1 MVHGL
6 EKFKEYFKEFADN
19 YVLIG
24 GTACDILMDDLGLD
38 FRATNDLD
46 IVLITESM
54 TKDFRDR
61 LQLFLTHGGYKN
73 LNKSSGQEQFFRFSK
88 PTSELFPKMIELFC
102 RTSEEGPIN
111 LGDQFVRLEVDGNV
125 TSLSAILL
133 NNAYY
138 DVLLEGRTTI
148 DGLSLLNTEV
158 VILFKIKA
166 WLDLSEKRSKGEE
179 VQMNDIRKHKNDVFR
194 LLTVISPSVKIGVD
208 EEIQRDIKRFVD
220 EMNAELPDLK
230 SLKINARYE
239 EMRQLLISLFQLS
252 QDI

>member
-6 EKFKEYFKEFADN
+6 EKFKEYFEEFADN

-61 LQLFLTHGGYKN
+61 LQLFLNHGGYKN

-88 PTSELFPKMIELFC
+88 PTNELFPKMIELFC

-125 TSLSAILL
+125 ISLSAILL

-179 VQMNDIRKHKNDVFR
+179 VQMNDIKKHKNDVLR

-208 EEIQRDIKRFVD
+208 EEIQRDIKRFVE
-220 EMNAELPDLK
+220 EMNAEPPDLK

-239 EMRQLLISLFQLS
+239 EMQQLLISLFQLS
-252 QDI
+252 QGI